1 MSGKDFL
8 TILLVT
14 YGFKNIEI
22 SIYRGCGN
30 AIGYKIYAENE
41 ETDECYQ
48 EENCEGLMFNIAH
61 LINNMKERNIEA
73 IYTPFPG
80 YDYPMSEILKMHNKK
95 LNL

>member
-22 SIYRGCGN
+22 STYRGCGN
-30 AIGYKIYAENE
+30 TIGYKIYAENE
-41 ETDECYQ
+41 ETEEYYQ
-48 EENCEGLMFNIAH
+48 EENCEGIMFNIAH
-61 LINNMKERNIEA
+61 LINKMQEKNIEA

-80 YDYPMSEILKMHNKK
+80 YNYPMSEILKMFK
-95 LNL
+95 